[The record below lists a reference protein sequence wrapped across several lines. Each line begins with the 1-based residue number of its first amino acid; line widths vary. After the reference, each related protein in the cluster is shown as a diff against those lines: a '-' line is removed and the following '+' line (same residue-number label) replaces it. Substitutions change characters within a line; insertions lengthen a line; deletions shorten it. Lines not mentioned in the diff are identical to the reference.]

1 MLLIPFAGVRG
12 VPVLQ
17 EELSG
22 ENRSSASRVKQMMSR
37 SEARRLPDATGVRGR
52 VSEERRTDRRTST
65 CPYGNAE
72 NVSLLGYSAED
83 RPYDGGSTHV

>member
-1 MLLIPFAGVRG
+1 MVLIPVAGVRG

-22 ENRSSASRVKQMMSR
+22 ENRSSASRVKQMCR
-37 SEARRLPDATGVRGR
+37 SEARRLADATGVRGR